1 MASTTTRRDYATSEF
16 TSATEVNVGIFA
28 QELQD
33 DASVVEK
40 PTNVYKSG
48 TTVTVEWV
56 AVTVSQGTIDAV
68 DADVAAHVGGGYA
81 TPPVTENLEAET
93 SDDSGDEQ
101 TRLELDSGLLPAG
114 NYLLGWYSEVKLDAE
129 VANSAV
135 AVRLYVTKNGGTEQ
149 ERGTCVWPYSQYHD
163 FAGSFPFVAADGDRY
178 ELRLAW
184 ERLGA
189 SSNPAFIQRAR
200 LFVQRDN

>member
-1 MASTTTRRDYATSEF
+1 MASTTTRRDYNLSEF
-16 TSATEVNVGIFA
+16 TSSSDPNVGIFT

-33 DASVVEK
+33 DTNVVEK
-40 PTNVYKSG
+40 PTNVYRSG
-48 TTVTVEWV
+48 TTITVEWV
-56 AVTVSQGTIDAV
+56 GVTVSQGTVDAV

-81 TPPVTENLEAET
+81 SPPITEILEAET

-114 NYLLGWYSEVKLDAE
+114 NYLLGWYSEVKLNA
-129 VANSAV
+129 VVTNTAV
-135 AVRLYVTKNGGTEQ
+135 AVRLYVNKNGNGEV
-149 ERGTCVWPYSQYHD
+149 ERGLCTWPYPQYHD

-200 LFVQRDN
+200 LFIQRDN